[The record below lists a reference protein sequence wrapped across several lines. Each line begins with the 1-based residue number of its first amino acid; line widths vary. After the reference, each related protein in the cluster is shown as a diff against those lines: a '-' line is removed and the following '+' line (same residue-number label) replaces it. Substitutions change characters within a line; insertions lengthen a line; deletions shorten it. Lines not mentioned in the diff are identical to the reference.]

1 MRIHGTGQVGTDA
14 LPLKAAAWKDHKAE
28 ETSQR
33 PKIKTDDVQPP
44 PSPDQDRNP
53 PAAETAEAGGVIR
66 LLMDGHFKGVAD
78 VRLRIN
84 FHDELVSLERQSLQ
98 SSVEEGLTSLR
109 ESIGGSF
116 DAFRSANSLAEETA
130 AAVNEIQD
138 AFLQGIDSAK
148 NDFMSASGAT
158 QESFRAALNSSFET
172 MLSSLGEALAPEA
185 TTEEAQNGS
194 PIAAGV
200 LEEVPLP
207 AGPVNGET
215 PAAPEPAPASVP
227 QPALETFIEELRTT
241 FTTALADLTARMND
255 RLLPE
260 LSGPKGNGS
269 AYAKFLAA
277 YNQIWGI
284 NPPDADPSGGGSL
297 ETLA

>member
-1 MRIHGTGQVGTDA
+1 MRVHGTGQVGTDA
-14 LPLKAAAWKDHKAE
+14 LPLKAAAWKEHKAE

-33 PKIKTDDVQPP
+33 PKIKTADLQPP
-44 PSPDQDRNP
+44 PPDQDRNP
-53 PAAETAEAGGVIR
+53 PEAETAEASGVIR

-98 SSVEEGLTSLR
+98 ASVEDGLTNLR

-116 DAFRSANSLAEETA
+116 DSFRSANSLAEETA
-130 AAVNEIQD
+130 AAVNKIQD
-138 AFLQGIDSAK
+138 AFFQGIDSAK

-158 QESFRAALNSSFET
+158 QESFQAALNSTFET
-172 MLSSLGEALAPEA
+172 MLSSIGEALAPEA

-194 PIAAGV
+194 PITASV
-200 LEEVPLP
+200 MEEVPLP
-207 AGPVNGET
+207 AGPVNEEP

-227 QPALETFIEELRTT
+227 QPALETFIKELRTT

-260 LSGPKGNGS
+260 LSEPKGNGS
-269 AYAKFLAA
+269 AYAKFLAT

-284 NPPDADPSGGGSL
+284 NPPNADPAGGGTL